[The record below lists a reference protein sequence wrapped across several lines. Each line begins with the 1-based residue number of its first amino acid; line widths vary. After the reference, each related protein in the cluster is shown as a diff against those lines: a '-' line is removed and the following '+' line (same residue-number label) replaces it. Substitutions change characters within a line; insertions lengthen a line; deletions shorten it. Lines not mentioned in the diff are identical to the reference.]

1 MRDDVPSLAD
11 FLAQVRAKRLA
22 IRENRERLRAERKAA
37 LAKTFARYPDV
48 RDRLVARGGLEF
60 SLDDA

>member
-22 IRENRERLRAERKAA
+22 IRESRERMRAAREAA

-48 RDRLVARGGLEF
+48 QDRLVGWGRLEF
-60 SLDDA
+60 ESGDD